1 MDNDNNIDFKDL
13 WRKQSVSQPDMQ
25 DLLARVNKF
34 KRAGL
39 RSLWIT
45 NILLLATSAFI
56 VFVWVYYQPQFIS
69 TKIGII
75 VTILAMMI
83 YLFVYNKLLSTYKN
97 IETTQTNQEYLQN
110 LILIKKKQ
118 QFLQTTMM
126 RFYFAALTFGICL
139 YMYEYASRMTFLGA
153 SLTYGLTLL
162 WMAFNWFLILPKQIK
177 KQQAKINALIEKF
190 EEINKQLL

>member
-83 YLFVYNKLLSTYKN
+83 YLFVYNKLLSAYKN

>member
-39 RSLWIT
+39 RSLWII

>member
-25 DLLARVNKF
+25 DLLARLNKF

>member
-83 YLFVYNKLLSTYKN
+83 YLFVYNKLLSIYKN